1 MQATI
6 QSMIPSPLKVDM
18 NIKSMMWKEL
28 YQLHLH
34 VLSGKSMPQFCQPQD
49 KIHLFL
55 LMVNETKHVE
65 TAGSHYTN
73 QDDCPNSAIK
83 TLQKVCILA
92 TSVCVLHVQ

>member
-1 MQATI
+1 MQATN
-6 QSMIPSPLKVDM
+6 QGMVPSTLKVDM
-18 NIKSMMWKEL
+18 NIKSIAWKEL
-28 YQLHLH
+28 YQLH

-73 QDDCPNSAIK
+73 QDDCPNSTIK
-83 TLQKVCILA
+83 TLEKVCILA
-92 TSVCVLHVQ
+92 ASVCVLHVQ